1 MSFRFKL
8 GDIVVPRVGKE
19 MESPPGPSKVTG
31 LLLNG
36 YVILQPLDGTPRCPV
51 VEAKDYE
58 RFKEE
63 VVKSDN

>member
-8 GDIVVPRVGKE
+8 GEIVVPMVGKE
-19 MESPPGPSKVTG
+19 MDTPVGPSKVIG

-36 YVILQPLDGTPRCPV
+36 YVILQPAGALRRLV